1 MTALWKR
8 IRLLDKNIRED
19 RKFAF
24 AFTVLAGI
32 ILVGVLFIG
41 KRPGV
46 VDWGNYN
53 TNLRAMDLVYT
64 EKVLEEPEDLYYTE
78 VIEEFEFETLDL
90 NKIVQTT
97 PGVSLIYPV
106 AIVWVVCTV
115 LGISFSTMYL
125 SVVYSIITI
134 ISFYYIM
141 RALYRLIGYKAA
153 FIGILIPF
161 LFFGSEF
168 LSWFNSLEL
177 EACTFV
183 GLFMF
188 LAAILT
194 SIAAKKETGRSV
206 YPVLFTG
213 WFFLNSKTP
222 YTIFMYI
229 PILIIIIAIAYYHRP
244 EKEKQFLYGSKLFG
258 VLLYMA
264 ISVIGLSNNSDTI
277 SEQANRYDAIYNGLL
292 TVSDDPKAD
301 IEALGLPKESIED
314 VGLSFYLDEKE
325 YAYFPRSE
333 VAKEE
338 LFDQITF
345 SKLSIYYFKH
355 PHQLW
360 LMTKEAVSKSA
371 VYSDNRFMYVG
382 ERVDE
387 PHSTV
392 SKLAWWN
399 DLRKAVFSKN
409 TFFYILFYV
418 LATIGSIVVF
428 FRRKNSPRVKI
439 SALLY
444 FCFIMISLTQLISPF
459 IIKGWG
465 YIEKDLFCYMLIT
478 DLLFV
483 FGGLYLFYSIFLLY
497 VDIQEGSYAVQQE
510 MAVYDYTVLER
521 KGKVKSFIE
530 IAIIKTKQFF
540 NKRVFAFKWRSAL
553 FFTVLATLIIWYV
566 MFSDPRI
573 GCRNNG
579 DYGRVMDSIGISFK
593 TVAED
598 ELSVTRITEEFYW
611 ADFDWSDFIYLNP
624 KLSNVYVASLLR
636 VFCEPRG
643 IPYNSYYAA
652 IIYAVILMISY
663 WIIFYSLYGLFDKKM
678 YIVMST
684 TILIVFLGKMHL
696 GWINSLFGEGVV
708 YVGMIALISWTL
720 SIIASTRG
728 KGMWK
733 FIPFFIAARVFCGA
747 KGQTTISFPII
758 LGLALILY
766 IYHVRKA
773 KWMVKILA
781 TVVIIALSGFLSIEC
796 IKLYQQNDTNNA
808 AMNVWQSMFTGLLVI
823 VDDPVQTLLDFDMD
837 PNMVIDIGKHAYYTD
852 AEYYIGP
859 LTEEAE
865 TEIWAKVDTM
875 KLLKYYVKHPK
886 YLYRALEHAAGSASL
901 RMPDWLIFLGQ
912 LDNEDHDEVSRFS
925 YWEEFR
931 ISFAPDHF
939 MTYVFIYLMIIS
951 YVFKS
956 LWQQRKKSDKR
967 MQLLKVL
974 YLAVTAIG
982 IVQYPL
988 SVIGNGF
995 TDNTKQMYL
1004 FILCFDFSIV
1014 FMAIE
1019 VYRRILEYDKKRKE
1033 DLVYDGIKKE
1043 LV

>member
-19 RKFAF
+19 KKFAF
-24 AFTVLAGI
+24 AFTVLAGF
-32 ILVGVLFIG
+32 ILAGVLFIG

-64 EKVLEEPEDLYYTE
+64 EEELEEPEDLYYTE

-106 AIVWVVCTV
+106 AVVWVVCTV

-125 SVVYSIITI
+125 SIIYSVITM

-141 RALYRLIGYKAA
+141 RALYRLIGYRAA

-188 LAAILT
+188 SAAILT
-194 SIAAKKETGRSV
+194 SIAAEKETGRSV
-206 YPVLFTG
+206 YSVLFTG
-213 WFFLNSKTP
+213 WFLLNSKAP
-222 YTIFMYI
+222 YTIFMYV
-229 PILIIIIAIAYYHRP
+229 PILIIIIALAYYHRP
-244 EKEKQFLYGSKLFG
+244 DKEKQFLYGAKLFG
-258 VLLYMA
+258 ILLYMA
-264 ISVIGLSNNSDTI
+264 ISVIGLSNSATTI

-292 TVSDDPKAD
+292 TVSENPKAD
-301 IEALGLPKESIED
+301 IETLGLPKESIED
-314 VGLSFYLDEKE
+314 VGLSFYLDEEE

-338 LFDQITF
+338 MFAKITF
-345 SKLSIYYFKH
+345 STLVGYYCRH

-360 LMTKEAVSKSA
+360 LMIEEAVSKSA

-382 ERVDE
+382 ERADE

-392 SKLAWWN
+392 SKLGWWN
-399 DLRKAVFSKN
+399 DLRKAVSAKN
-409 TFFYILFYV
+409 TSIYFLFYGM
-418 LATIGSIVVF
+418 AMIGSVFVF
-428 FRRKNSPRVKI
+428 FRKKNSSKAKI

-444 FCFIMISLTQLISPF
+444 FCFIMISFTQLIAPF

-465 YIEKDLFCYMLIT
+465 YIEKELFCYMMIT
-478 DLLFV
+478 DLLLI
-483 FGGLYLFYSIFLLY
+483 FGGLYFFYKIYLLY
-497 VDIQEGSYAVQQE
+497 VDIQEGSYAVRQE
-510 MAVYDYTVLER
+510 MRVYDYSVRKQNGRIKSIIER
-521 KGKVKSFIE
+521 T
-530 IAIIKTKQFF
+530 IIKTKYFF
-540 NKRVFAFKWRSAL
+540 NNRVFAFKWRAAL
-553 FFTVLATLIIWYV
+553 FFTVLAALIIWYV

-593 TVAED
+593 TVADD

-611 ADFDWSDFIYLNP
+611 ADFNWSDFMNLNP

-643 IPYNSYYAA
+643 IPYNSFYAA
-652 IIYAVILMISY
+652 IIYAIILIISY
-663 WIIFYSLYGLFDKKM
+663 WIIFYSLYGLFDKNIYM
-678 YIVMST
+678 VMST

-696 GWINSLFGEGVV
+696 GWINSLFGEGVI
-708 YVGMIALISWTL
+708 YVGMVAMISWIL
-720 SIIASTRG
+720 SIIASPQG

-733 FIPFFIAARVFCGA
+733 FIPFFIAARVLCGA
-747 KGQTTISFPII
+747 KGQTTISFPIV
-758 LGLALILY
+758 LGLALILF

-781 TVVIIALSGFLSIEC
+781 TVAVIALSGFLSIEC
-796 IKLYQQNDTNNA
+796 VRLYQQNDTNNA

-823 VDDPVQTLLDFDMD
+823 VDDPVQTLLDFEMD
-837 PNMVIDIGKHAYYTD
+837 PNMVVDIGKHAYYKD
-852 AEYYIGP
+852 EEYYIGP
-859 LTEEAE
+859 LTKEAE
-865 TEIWAKVDTM
+865 TALWAKVDTM
-875 KLLKYYVKHPK
+875 KLLKYYIMHPK
-886 YLYRALEHAAGSASL
+886 YLYRTLEHAAGSASL

-912 LDNEDHDEVSRFS
+912 IDNEENEEVSRFS
-925 YWEEFR
+925 FWEEFR

-939 MTYVFIYLMIIS
+939 MTYVAIYLIIIT
-951 YVFKS
+951 YVFRS
-956 LWQQRKKSDKR
+956 LWKQRKKTDKR

-982 IVQYPL
+982 ILQYPL

-1014 FMAIE
+1014 FMALE
-1019 VYRRILEYDKKRKE
+1019 VYRRIMEYDKKRKE
-1033 DLVYDGIKKE
+1033 DLVYNGIEKE